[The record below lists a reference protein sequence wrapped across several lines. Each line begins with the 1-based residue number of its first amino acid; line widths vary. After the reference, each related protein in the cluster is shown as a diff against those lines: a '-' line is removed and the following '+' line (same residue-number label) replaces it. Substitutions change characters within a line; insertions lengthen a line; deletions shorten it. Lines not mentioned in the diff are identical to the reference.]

1 MILLLAAIGATVAAI
16 LESTVGPYLKIGETQ
31 PHLVFVLAIVVTV
44 VAGID
49 RGFVWAFTGGLVL
62 DALTQR
68 PLGSTAFALLISVA
82 GAAIVGRALRR
93 LRPLVP
99 IIAAFLLSLV
109 YSMSLFL
116 TYAALRGPVPTDDP
130 VGLLLPGAIY
140 DVVIAALVGP
150 LAVALAERRS
160 EVERVDW

>member
-16 LESTVGPYLKIGETQ
+16 FESTVGPYLKIGETQ

-68 PLGSTAFALLISVA
+68 PLASTAFALLIAVA
-82 GAAIVGRALRR
+82 GAAVVGRALRR

-99 IIAAFLLSLV
+99 IIATFLLSLV
-109 YSMSLFL
+109 YSMTLFL

-130 VGLLLPGAIY
+130 VGLLGAVY

-150 LAVALAERRS
+150 LAVAVAERRS